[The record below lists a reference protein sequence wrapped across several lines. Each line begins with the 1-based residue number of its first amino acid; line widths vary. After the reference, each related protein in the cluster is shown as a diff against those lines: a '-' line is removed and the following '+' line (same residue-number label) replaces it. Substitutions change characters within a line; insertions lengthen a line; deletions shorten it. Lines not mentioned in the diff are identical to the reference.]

1 MPFLSFATRLT
12 NSEEGLQGIA
22 QLALAQGAS
31 GPALGLV
38 QLHK

>member
-1 MPFLSFATRLT
+1 MTLLTFATRLS
-12 NSEEGLQGIA
+12 NPEEGFQGIS